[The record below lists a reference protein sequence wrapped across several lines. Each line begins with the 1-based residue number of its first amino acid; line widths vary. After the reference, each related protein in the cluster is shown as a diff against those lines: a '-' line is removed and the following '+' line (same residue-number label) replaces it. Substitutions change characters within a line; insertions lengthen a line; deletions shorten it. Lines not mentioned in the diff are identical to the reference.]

1 MLRGFA
7 RANKNHGDVRA
18 ISLPQDFV
26 LIDVHLAQRGVEFAE
41 QRLDQRFRFLAEVA
55 TGTRVQRN
63 CARFASRK
71 PLIFWAAIHD
81 LHSDRNRKAAFQMKM
96 ASFQ

>member
-7 RANKNHGDVRA
+7 GANKNHRDVRA

-26 LIDVHLAQRGVEFAE
+26 LIDVHLAQRGAEFAE

-63 CARFASRK
+63 CARSAAASRLSSGLPFMICIRTETAK
-71 PLIFWAAIHD
+71 QRF
-81 LHSDRNRKAAFQMKM
+81 K
-96 ASFQ
+96 